1 MGKFSRLMKK
11 KYKETNKKSIVIY
24 LILRLLVILS
34 MIFQIILGNISNVL
48 MCILAL
54 VLFTLPTIISEK
66 FKNILKMELLQL

>member
-34 MIFQIILGNISNVL
+34 MVFQILL
-48 MCILAL
+48 M
-54 VLFTLPTIISEK
+54 V
-66 FKNILKMELLQL
+66 